1 VQAKGGVG
9 FGHEAAGGGATVE
22 WYTPAWVFDALGLEY
37 DIDPCAPTGGLPWIP
52 AKQFYSLPQDGLS
65 MPWDGRIWCN
75 PPYGPA
81 TEKWLAR
88 MNRHRNGIA
97 LVFARTDTKWFHAH
111 AAAADAILFVKGR
124 IPFVDETG
132 KPPQVWDKKSG
143 KWKDSGPGAG
153 SMMIGWGSD
162 CVEAL
167 RRMDDRG
174 FFVEMTRDSAAPNN
188 ERDMELPLGM
198 GV

>member
-1 VQAKGGVG
+1 
-9 FGHEAAGGGATVE
+9 
-22 WYTPAWVFDALGLEY
+22 
-37 DIDPCAPTGGLPWIP
+37 
-52 AKQFYSLPQDGLS
+52 
-65 MPWDGRIWCN
+65 
-75 PPYGPA
+75 
-81 TEKWLAR
+81 